1 MSSMQMALSAVDCG
15 HVQDTDS
22 RLSIGVVSGVA
33 GGCGIEFAFYI
44 KGNPAHYPG
53 TSSLCV
59 TSALRKKCS
68 MAAMISGPMQV
79 IFATVL
85 PPLSVFCAVGLR
97 SQFWLNL
104 VFTLLG
110 YVPGVVHA
118 FHVLLSSDPER
129 SP

>member
-1 MSSMQMALSAVDCG
+1 MLCYIICTLYEAYTSGPSSHHSTRA
-15 HVQDTDS
+15 
-22 RLSIGVVSGVA
+22 
-33 GGCGIEFAFYI
+33 
-44 KGNPAHYPG
+44 
-53 TSSLCV
+53 TSDL
-59 TSALRKKCS
+59 TKKRP
-68 MAAMISGPMQV
+68 MAAMISGPIQV

-118 FHVLLSSDPER
+118 FHVLLNSDLER
-129 SP
+129 GP